1 MSINIKMTQYD
12 LCVSV
17 HCHNED
23 DSFEVNTLGF
33 LSLLDDFLRKLELY
47 DNVDIEIK
55 KKAIEEET
63 DAVTVTEYES
73 GASVWPFPNTV
84 SVNTGPGT
92 QQDLI
97 FDNMNRG

>member
-55 KKAIEEET
+55 KKAIEEVNSVT
-63 DAVTVTEYES
+63 DSE
-73 GASVWPFPNTV
+73 VWPFPNTV